1 MEQGFK
7 KGFRKQKAIND
18 KSLIDNILFF
28 GGRLNYSE
36 GVKTPENRKLKIIK
50 KIEFIVLLDSNR
62 AIKRLR
68 KVDNK
73 HFCLFM

>member
-18 KSLIDNILFF
+18 KSLIDNIFVFF
-28 GGRLNYSE
+28 SLGRLNYSE

-50 KIEFIVLLDSNR
+50 KKKKIEFIVLLDCN
-62 AIKRLR
+62 
-68 KVDNK
+68 
-73 HFCLFM
+73 

>member
-18 KSLIDNILFF
+18 KSLIDNIFVFF
-28 GGRLNYSE
+28 PSFGRLNYSE

-50 KIEFIVLLDSNR
+50 K
-62 AIKRLR
+62 
-68 KVDNK
+68 
-73 HFCLFM
+73 